1 MWGLRTTKPGQLWQG
16 REIPP
21 PAPGQPPLAQRDL
34 PWLGEDFLS
43 GPKGLM
49 GKGPAMAKWGLSLY
63 PQARDSWTKAGS
75 WTPTAPRPL
84 PSSRPPGSL
93 PVWIDLGKAF
103 FKKRFSFFSSFRFTD
118 KLNRE
123 FPYAPLPTGSVPCCY
138 YLALVWDICYS

>member
-93 PVWIDLGKAF
+93 PVWIWPQIP
-103 FKKRFSFFSSFRFTD
+103 S
-118 KLNRE
+118 
-123 FPYAPLPTGSVPCCY
+123 PPLPPA
-138 YLALVWDICYS
+138 AL